1 MSELQLN
8 NYSYE
13 DYLGV
18 DATLKENERIELLAG
33 EIVFMAGASAEHQ
46 DMVLNIAS
54 ALKQKG
60 KETASKCLPRVAPYD
75 VKLFRGESQ
84 SVVQPDI
91 MVFCEDRELPCAIF
105 EVLSPSTA
113 TRDKGVKKELY
124 ESFGIK
130 EYFIV
135 DLTMQIIDAYRL
147 ENGRYYYIKGFS
159 VGDKLK
165 IECMSVELDV
175 GEIFGVV
182 KKSETQES

>member
-1 MSELQLN
+1 MGELQLN

-13 DYLGV
+13 DYLSV
-18 DATLKENERIELLAG
+18 DGALKENERVELLAG

-46 DMVLNIAS
+46 DMVGNIFF

-60 KETASKCLPRVAPYD
+60 KETVSKCLPRVAPYD

-84 SVVQPDI
+84 SVVQPDV
-91 MVFCEDRELPCAIF
+91 MVFCEQNELPCAIF

-113 TRDKGVKKELY
+113 TRDKGIKKELY

-159 VGDKLK
+159 VGDTLK
-165 IECMSVELDV
+165 IECMGVELDV
-175 GEIFGVV
+175 GEIFGIVGEVV
-182 KKSETQES
+182 AQDS